1 MDYHR
6 VADCLDQ
13 AYPYASNSSST
24 SALYVSV
31 TFFLSLPILTVRRR
45 RRKDFSLSPSLKREN
60 NRTFGRPFVRWR
72 CLSLICDSYRK
83 FINIHLPL
91 NIIIDHPRVLNRSI
105 STIRSDKC
113 AERREMK
120 DFLLRDWPE
129 DIHLLSV
136 RRRFDIE
143 SILPR
148 HVILSSSSSSSSRW
162 WWRKG
167 ANVCVQVGQPPL
179 THTHTHLSCGK
190 RNILH

>member
-24 SALYVSV
+24 SSLYVSM

-45 RRKDFSLSPSLKREN
+45 RRKDFSRE
-60 NRTFGRPFVRWR
+60 RTIERSFDGDVP
-72 CLSLICDSYRK
+72 LICDSYQK

-113 AERREMK
+113 AERRTMTTTRREMK
-120 DFLLRDWPE
+120 DFLLGDWPE

-136 RRRFDIE
+136 RRRRRWFWHRIN
-143 SILPR
+143 SSR
-148 HVILSSSSSSSSRW
+148 HVILSSSSSSSSSRW

-167 ANVCVQVGQPPL
+167 ANASKSVSL
-179 THTHTHLSCGK
+179 HTHTHLSCGK